1 MVQKKISNGY
11 AYIAIGVKM
20 SKFLLVTM
28 TLCVI
33 ANQTAIASDDEIFG
47 TYKLVS
53 STRKILD
60 TGEVVNSYG
69 EHPKGFIT
77 YGRDGR
83 MLVLITGDT
92 RPKANSLGKL
102 SDVDKASLFQTMLAY
117 GGTFKYSGNTIEHH
131 IDLSWNEI
139 WNDTT
144 VVRDVIREGDRLI
157 FTTKPA
163 PAASDGKL
171 SISTIIWEK
180 VKQTN

>member
-69 EHPKGFIT
+69 EHPE
-77 YGRDGR
+77 
-83 MLVLITGDT
+83 V
-92 RPKANSLGKL
+92 P
-102 SDVDKASLFQTMLAY
+102 
-117 GGTFKYSGNTIEHH
+117 
-131 IDLSWNEI
+131 
-139 WNDTT
+139 
-144 VVRDVIREGDRLI
+144 LI
-157 FTTKPA
+157 FRLPLGEFLC
-163 PAASDGKL
+163 S
-171 SISTIIWEK
+171 
-180 VKQTN
+180 